1 MNIEYQINKTLP
13 LLYKSNNN
21 GKIQEWECFIEHHKD
36 YSIIKVVFGQQNGK
50 KQIKETIIKNGK
62 NLNKKNKTDHISQ
75 SQNEAKSKWSKQQD
89 KGYSLT
95 GKKEFLP
102 MLAKKFEDQQKN
114 LVYPCYIQ
122 PKLDGF
128 RNTISWE
135 NGRAVGRSRKGKEWK
150 TIDHILKTI
159 SEYLEKNPNIIPD
172 GEIFTK
178 EISFQQICSAIKRDE
193 PNEKSLLSEFHCY
206 DLFDKNNPDLTFKER
221 LGLIP
226 DLPHPFVK
234 VETFVC
240 NNLKEIFD
248 YHKRFISEGY
258 EGSIIRNSH
267 GIYKIDARSSDLLK
281 LKDFQDAE
289 YRIVDKTIDKNN
301 ECVFVCV
308 DEKLRE
314 TFSCKPEGTHEER
327 MEYYY
332 ADNIGKLLTIRFFE
346 LTDKGLPRFPVG
358 VGIRPEGDL

>member
-1 MNIEYQINKTLP
+1 MKFDT
-13 LLYKSNNN
+13 LYKTDS
-21 GKIQEWECFIEHHKD
+21 
-36 YSIIKVVFGQQNGK
+36 
-50 KQIKETIIKNGK
+50 
-62 NLNKKNKTDHISQ
+62 KNKTREWNVYVEDFGDHANINVVHGA
-75 SQNEAKSKWSKQQD
+75 QNGQKQEKTTSIYEGKNIGKSNETSYYEQACAEALSKWNKQQD

-128 RNTISWE
+128 RNIISWE

-206 DLFDKNNPDLTFKER
+206 DLFGKNNPDLTFKER

-358 VGIRPEGDL
+358 VGIRPDGDL